1 MTDQPPVPAPRIV
14 EPSQPLDPRAVGLWT
29 AQCWLGAAAA
39 TAVPGALAAALLAT
53 GNRSAGLVAA
63 GVAVVIA
70 AAGAAFSLA
79 WPPRYHAR
87 YRWEVLPEGVVVAR
101 GWLWRTLQVVPHT
114 RIQAVDSSSGPM
126 ERRAGLASVHL
137 RTASREGSPRIP
149 GLDAEV
155 ASALAARI
163 AEAAGAEDDAT

>member
-1 MTDQPPVPAPRIV
+1 MSDDVPRLV

-29 AQCWLGAAAA
+29 AQSWLGTVGA
-39 TAVPGALAAALLAT
+39 TLVPGVVAVVLLAT
-53 GNRSAGLVAA
+53 GHRTPGLVFAA
-63 GVAVVIA
+63 IAVVLA
-70 AAGAAFSLA
+70 AAGAAFSLT

-101 GWLWRTLQVVPHT
+101 GWLWRTVQVVPHT

-137 RTASREGSPRIP
+137 RTASREGSPHIP

-155 ASALAARI
+155 ARGLAARI

>member
-1 MTDQPPVPAPRIV
+1 MNGDAPRIV

-29 AQCWLGAAAA
+29 AQARLGTVAAAAVPGVIALALLSTGNRTPGLIAAAAALALGAAG
-39 TAVPGALAAALLAT
+39 AV
-53 GNRSAGLVAA
+53 
-63 GVAVVIA
+63 
-70 AAGAAFSLA
+70 FSVL

-87 YRWEVLPEGVVVAR
+87 YRWEVLPEGVVVAH
-101 GWLWRTLQVVPHT
+101 GWLWRTVQVVPHS

-149 GLDAEV
+149 GLGAEV
-155 ASALAARI
+155 AGALATRI
-163 AEAAGAEDDAT
+163 AEAAGADGDAT